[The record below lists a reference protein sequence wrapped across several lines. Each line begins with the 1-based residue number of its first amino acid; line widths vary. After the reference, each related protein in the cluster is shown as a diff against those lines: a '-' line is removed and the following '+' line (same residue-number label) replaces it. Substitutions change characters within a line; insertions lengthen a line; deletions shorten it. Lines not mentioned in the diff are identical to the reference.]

1 MAKGSSARPGA
12 AWRPTPAKR
21 VAGRTR
27 HFMPRIRLPSI
38 RVPRLPSYWQR
49 VAISGAFIAALAVA
63 GWWIY
68 NSPLLSIQD
77 VEIEGNSVVSSE
89 RARTVADLEGQ
100 SIIQAD
106 LDGARERLLSLI
118 LVKNVEISRN
128 WPNGVTIT
136 LTERTPWGL
145 WQLGNTRHVIDEE
158 GVVLDLPAPA
168 AAPLIIQTDA
178 SVAALN
184 VGDQV
189 DAGAMAVVTQLV
201 ATAQQ
206 TLNRSVRS
214 LEFSQAEGLTAFFT
228 SSFGGPDLRVVF
240 GDAQGYDFKI
250 ASLFAVLAQAEQ
262 QGRVLSRVD
271 LRFGERVAVQ

>member
-1 MAKGSSARPGA
+1 
-12 AWRPTPAKR
+12 
-21 VAGRTR
+21 
-27 HFMPRIRLPSI
+27 MPKF
-38 RVPRLPSYWQR
+38 RVPRLPSSWPR
-49 VAISGAFIAALAVA
+49 VALPIAIIAALAVG
-63 GWWIY
+63 GWWLY

-89 RARTVADLEGQ
+89 LARTVAALEGE

-106 LDGARERLLSLI
+106 LDAARERLLSLTV
-118 LVKNVEISRN
+118 VKDVEISRN
-128 WPNGVTIT
+128 WPNGVAIT

-145 WQLGNTRHVIDEE
+145 WQLGNARYVIDEE
-158 GVVLDLPAPA
+158 GVVLDLPAPV

-184 VGDQV
+184 VGDRV

-201 ATAQQ
+201 ATARQ

-228 SSFGGPDLRVVF
+228 GRIGGPDLRVVF
-240 GDAQGYDFKI
+240 GDAQGYDFKV
-250 ASLFAVLAQAEQ
+250 ASLFAVLQQAEQ
-262 QGRVLSRVD
+262 EGRVLSRVD